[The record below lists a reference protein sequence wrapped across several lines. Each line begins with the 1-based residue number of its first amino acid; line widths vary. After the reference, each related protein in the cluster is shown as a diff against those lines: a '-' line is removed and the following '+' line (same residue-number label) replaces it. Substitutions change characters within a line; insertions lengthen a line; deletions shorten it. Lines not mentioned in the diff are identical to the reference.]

1 MASEESKL
9 KIESDLVLCDMVV
22 ADRWEAIDQLSVLLL
37 AKGYVTDE
45 YPAKAKER
53 EVGFPTALPTT
64 PYAVAIPHTWAEFCL
79 EPAVA
84 VGTLAKP
91 VPWIEMGTKDREQ
104 QVQIILLL
112 SITKPE
118 EQVHFLRKV
127 IDFCM
132 KPENQEKLISSDGVE
147 SITTALQEGL
157 TSDEE

>member
-1 MASEESKL
+1 MASDENEMR
-9 KIESDLVLCDMVV
+9 IESDLILSDMVV
-22 ADRWEAIDQLSVLLL
+22 TDRWEAIDRLSELLL

-45 YPAKAKER
+45 YPAKTKER
-53 EVGFPTALPTT
+53 ELGFPTALPTT

-79 EPAVA
+79 VPAVA

-118 EQVHFLRKV
+118 AQVHFLQKV

-132 KPENQEKLISSDGVE
+132 KPENQEKLISSSGVD
-147 SITTALQEGL
+147 SIKAALQEGL
-157 TSDEE
+157 ASDNE